1 MIDSVLNDIKST
13 FRSGNMISRLIII
26 NIGAFIVIALI
37 KAFDPS
43 SASPDGVFQ
52 TVRNLFALISDPWTL
67 LKHPWTLFTHMFL
80 HVGFWHILWNML
92 LLFWFGRIVGDLLG
106 DRRILPLYILG
117 GLFGGL
123 IFILWDQFLPGGSGG
138 LRPALGA
145 SAAVMCMLWVA
156 ATTAPDYS
164 IHLILIGPV
173 KLKYVALA
181 ILFMDILRSAG
192 DVNTG
197 GHFAHIG
204 GAVFG
209 MLYTYALR
217 NGTDLTEAFSIF
229 SRKEKQYTKVKKTSR
244 KKFKVVHS
252 ASQSDKAA
260 KPVSSQQEELDRI
273 LEKIT
278 DKGYEN
284 LTDEEKEFLYQASKK

>member
-1 MIDSVLNDIKST
+1 MIDSLLNDIKST
-13 FRSGNMISRLIII
+13 FRSGNMISRLILI
-26 NIGAFIVIALI
+26 NIGLFMVIALI

-43 SASPDGVFQ
+43 SGSSSGFFY
-52 TVRNLFALISDPWTL
+52 TIRNLLALFSEPWSL

-80 HVGFWHILWNML
+80 HITFWHILWNML
-92 LLFWFGRIVGDLLG
+92 LLYWFGRIVGDLLG

-123 IFILWDQFLPGGSGG
+123 FFILWDQFLPGGSGG

-156 ATTAPDYS
+156 ATTAPDYL
-164 IHLILIGPV
+164 IHLPLIGAV
-173 KLKYVALA
+173 RLKYIALA

-204 GAVFG
+204 GALFG

-217 NGTDLTEAFSIF
+217 SGTDLTTAFNVF
-229 SRKEKQYTKVKKTSR
+229 SRENSPSKKVKKTSR

-252 ASQSDKAA
+252 ASKSDNTA

-284 LTDEEKEFLYQASKK
+284 LSDEEKEFLYQASKK